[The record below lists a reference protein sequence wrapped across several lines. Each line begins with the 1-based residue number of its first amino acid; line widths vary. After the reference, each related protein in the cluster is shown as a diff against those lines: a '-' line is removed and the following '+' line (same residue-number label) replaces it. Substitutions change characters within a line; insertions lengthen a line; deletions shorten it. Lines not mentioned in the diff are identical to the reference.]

1 MDEATPY
8 ALHAQAARRA
18 LADSGL
24 DRALIDGLAS
34 AGLGTLAPVEVA
46 EYLGLR
52 PTWVDSTSVGGATWE
67 VMAAHAADAI
77 AQRRANAVLLVYG
90 STARA
95 DIKARRRTS
104 DLSFGARGPLQFEV
118 PYGHTLIAKY
128 AMAARR
134 HMHQY
139 GTTLEQL
146 AQVAVQAR
154 ANAAANPDALYRE
167 PITVEDVLSGPMIAD
182 PFTKLHCCVRSD
194 GGCAVLLVGEEYVP
208 DLARHPV
215 WVLGAGTAVSHTTM
229 SEWEDF
235 TVSPAAVSG
244 RAAFERAGV
253 TPRDIDLAEIYDAF
267 TYMTLV
273 TLEDLGFCAKG
284 EGGAFVAEGRLLR
297 DGSLPVNTDGGGLS
311 ACHPGMRGL
320 FLLVEAVRQ
329 LRGEADEARAV
340 GGADEAR
347 AVGGADEAR
356 AVGEADETCAV
367 GEADEVRA
375 VGGADEVRAAGE
387 ADEVR
392 AAGEADEV
400 RAVGEADEVR
410 AAGEADEAGV
420 AGATGAAAG
429 GRQVRRADG
438 SLPELAVASGTG
450 GWFCSSGTVVLGRG

>member
-1 MDEATPY
+1 MTSSGIPYGKRKVAVAGVALSDCGRVDDATPY

-18 LADSGL
+18 LADCGL
-24 DRALIDGLAS
+24 PRTAIDGFAS

-77 AQRRANAVLLVYG
+77 AAGHARAVLLVYG

-95 DIKARRRTS
+95 DLKARRRTAN
-104 DLSFGARGPLQFEV
+104 LSFGSRGPLQFEV

-146 AQVAVQAR
+146 AEVAVQAR
-154 ANAAANPDALYRE
+154 ANAATNPDALYRD
-167 PITVEDVLSGPMIAD
+167 PVTVDEVLAGPMIAD
-182 PFTKLHCCVRSD
+182 PFTKLHCCIRSD
-194 GGCAVLLVGEEYVP
+194 GGCAVLLVAEDLVP
-208 DLARHPV
+208 DLATPPV
-215 WVLGAGTAVSHTTM
+215 WVLGSGTAVSHTTM
-229 SEWEDF
+229 SEWDDF

-244 RAAFERAGV
+244 RLAFARAGV
-253 TPRDIDLAEIYDAF
+253 RPDEIEIAQLYDAF

-284 EGGAFVAEGRLLR
+284 EGGAFVEGGRLLR
-297 DGSLPVNTDGGGLS
+297 DGALPVNTDGGGLA

-329 LRGEADEARAV
+329 LRG
-340 GGADEAR
+340 
-347 AVGGADEAR
+347 
-356 AVGEADETCAV
+356 T
-367 GEADEVRA
+367 
-375 VGGADEVRAAGE
+375 AGE
-387 ADEVR
+387 
-392 AAGEADEV
+392 
-400 RAVGEADEVR
+400 
-410 AAGEADEAGV
+410 
-420 AGATGAAAG
+420 
-429 GRQVRRADG
+429 GRQVHQPDG
-438 SLPELAVASGTG
+438 TGGERPPRLAAVSGTG
-450 GWFCSSGTVVLGRG
+450 GWFCSSGTVVLGAG

>member
-1 MDEATPY
+1 MPATQRTARRPRKVAVVGISLSDCGRVDGPTPY

-24 DRALIDGLAS
+24 DRGVVDGLAS

-52 PTWVDSTSVGGATWE
+52 PRWVDSTAVGGATWE

-77 AQRRANAVLLVYG
+77 AAGHANAVLLVYG

-95 DIKARRRTS
+95 DIRAGRRTS
-104 DLSFGARGPLQFEV
+104 NLSFGGRGPLQFEV

-134 HMHQY
+134 HMHEY

-146 AQVAVQAR
+146 AEVAVQAR
-154 ANAAANPDALYRE
+154 ANASHNFEAMFRE
-167 PITVEDVLSGPMIAD
+167 PITVDEVLGGPVIAD
-182 PFTKLHCCVRSD
+182 PFTKLHCCIRSD
-194 GGCAVLLVGEEYVP
+194 GGCAVLLAAEEYVP
-208 DLARHPV
+208 DTAKAPV
-215 WVLGAGTAVSHTTM
+215 WILGTGEHVSHTTM

-244 RAAFERAGV
+244 RLAFERAGV
-253 TPRDIDLAEIYDAF
+253 GPQDIDIAEIYDAF

-284 EGGAFVAEGRLLR
+284 EGGAFVEKGRLRL
-297 DGSLPVNTDGGGLS
+297 DGELPVNTDGGGLS

-329 LRGEADEARAV
+329 LRGEA
-340 GGADEAR
+340 GGH
-347 AVGGADEAR
+347 
-356 AVGEADETCAV
+356 
-367 GEADEVRA
+367 
-375 VGGADEVRAAGE
+375 
-387 ADEVR
+387 
-392 AAGEADEV
+392 
-400 RAVGEADEVR
+400 
-410 AAGEADEAGV
+410 
-420 AGATGAAAG
+420 
-429 GRQVRRADG
+429 QVRRADG
-438 SLPELAVASGTG
+438 SVPELAVASGTG
-450 GWFCSSGTVVLGRG
+450 GWFCSSGTVVLGR

>member
-1 MDEATPY
+1 MTPPGNPYGKRKVAIAGVALSDCGRVPDATPY

-24 DRALIDGLAS
+24 DRSAVDGFAS

-77 AQRRANAVLLVYG
+77 AAGHARAVLLVYG

-95 DIKARRRTS
+95 DLRAGRRTAN
-104 DLSFGARGPLQFEV
+104 LSFGSRGPLQFEV

-146 AQVAVQAR
+146 AEVAVQAR
-154 ANAAANPDALYRE
+154 ANAATNPDALYRD
-167 PITVEDVLSGPMIAD
+167 PVTVDEVLAGPMIAD
-182 PFTKLHCCVRSD
+182 PFTTLHCCVRSD
-194 GGCAVLLVGEEYVP
+194 GGCAVLLVAE
-208 DLARHPV
+208 DLAADLAAPPV
-215 WVLGAGTAVSHTTM
+215 WVLGTGTAVSHATM

-235 TVSPAAVSG
+235 TISPAATSG
-244 RAAFERAGV
+244 RLAFDRAGV
-253 TPRDIDLAEIYDAF
+253 RPDEIEIAQLYDAF

-284 EGGAFVAEGRLLR
+284 EGGAFVGGGRLLR
-297 DGSLPVNTDGGGLS
+297 DGALPVNTDGGGLA

-329 LRGEADEARAV
+329 LRG
-340 GGADEAR
+340 
-347 AVGGADEAR
+347 
-356 AVGEADETCAV
+356 T
-367 GEADEVRA
+367 
-375 VGGADEVRAAGE
+375 AGE
-387 ADEVR
+387 
-392 AAGEADEV
+392 
-400 RAVGEADEVR
+400 
-410 AAGEADEAGV
+410 
-420 AGATGAAAG
+420 
-429 GRQVRRADG
+429 GRQVHRPDG
-438 SLPELAVASGTG
+438 AGGTRPPRLAAVSGTG
-450 GWFCSSGTVVLGRG
+450 GWFCSSGTVVLGAG

>member
-1 MDEATPY
+1 MTATTRTAPAGRRRVAVAGVALSDCGRVDDATLY

-24 DRALIDGLAS
+24 DRSLVDGLAS

-77 AQRRANAVLLVYG
+77 AAGRARAILLVYG

-104 DLSFGARGPLQFEV
+104 NLSFGARGPLQFEV
-118 PYGHTLIAKY
+118 PYGHTLVAKY

-134 HMHQY
+134 HMHRY

-146 AQVAVQAR
+146 AEVAVQAR
-154 ANAAANPDALYRE
+154 ANAALNPEAMFRTPVTADE
-167 PITVEDVLSGPMIAD
+167 VLSGPMIAD
-182 PFTKLHCCVRSD
+182 PFTKLHCCIRSD
-194 GGCAVLLVGEEYVP
+194 GGCAVLLVAEDYVK
-208 DLARHPV
+208 DLAKPPV
-215 WVLGAGTAVSHTTM
+215 WILGAGEHTSHTTM

-244 RAAFERAGV
+244 RLAFERAGV
-253 TPRDIDLAEIYDAF
+253 TPADIDVAEIYDAF

-284 EGGAFVAEGRLLR
+284 EGGAYFADKSAV
-297 DGSLPVNTDGGGLS
+297 PVNTDGGGLS

-329 LRGEADEARAV
+329 LRGEAP
-340 GGADEAR
+340 
-347 AVGGADEAR
+347 
-356 AVGEADETCAV
+356 
-367 GEADEVRA
+367 
-375 VGGADEVRAAGE
+375 
-387 ADEVR
+387 
-392 AAGEADEV
+392 
-400 RAVGEADEVR
+400 
-410 AAGEADEAGV
+410 
-420 AGATGAAAG
+420 
-429 GRQVRRADG
+429 GRQARRPDG
-438 SLPELAVASGTG
+438 SLPELALASGTG
-450 GWFCSSGTVVLGRG
+450 GWFCSSGTVILGRG